1 MLNRTTLFR
10 IWGILVACIACF
22 VFCPLSYG
30 QEEAAP
36 EDGHTFSDAL
46 PFYNL
51 GNRYMQRQWYEKAVE
66 NYTEAISR
74 WPNDADFFIN
84 LGVAY
89 RKLDRYKD
97 AESSF
102 MEAARLK
109 PKEWMTWNNL
119 GNVYMKENQLK
130 QSVSAFERALTCNP
144 PLEEREAIQQDIVSI
159 KKIIAMGLDLPATEK
174 ANASNSTVPPF
185 KAPSVNASKKGT
197 TPRQQA
203 KQPVHKF
210 VAQKP
215 KLDTTGSTT
224 SSTHSHPVVQKKPA
238 GAEEASKKSGW
249 DLLN

>member
-1 MLNRTTLFR
+1 MLKTTIIR
-10 IWGILVACIACF
+10 ICGVLLAIFAL
-22 VFCPLSYG
+22 CPCGYG
-30 QEEAAP
+30 QEEP
-36 EDGHTFSDAL
+36 PPGDGRTFSDAL
-46 PFYNL
+46 PYYNL

-102 MEAARLK
+102 MEAARLN

-130 QSVSAFERALTCNP
+130 QSVGAFERALTCNP
-144 PLEEREAIQQDIVSI
+144 PLEEREAIQQDIASI
-159 KKIIAMGLDLPATEK
+159 RKILAMGLDLPATEK
-174 ANASNSTVPPF
+174 ANSAGSSVPPF
-185 KAPSVNASKKGT
+185 KAPGANNVAGKKGS
-197 TPRQQA
+197 TPA
-203 KQPVHKF
+203 KHAKGPAHKF

-215 KLDTTGSTT
+215 KLDTTGSVTPT
-224 SSTHSHPVVQKKPA
+224 ANPNLQKRRT
-238 GAEEASKKSGW
+238 GSDDGTKKSGW